1 MTDDIG
7 FLFTHL
13 FAIYMFSL
21 VRYEVKSLIVLSVFW
36 IQVITL
42 DFPKSV
48 FYRAKDFNVSKKV

>member
-48 FYRAKDFNVSKKV
+48 FYRAKDL